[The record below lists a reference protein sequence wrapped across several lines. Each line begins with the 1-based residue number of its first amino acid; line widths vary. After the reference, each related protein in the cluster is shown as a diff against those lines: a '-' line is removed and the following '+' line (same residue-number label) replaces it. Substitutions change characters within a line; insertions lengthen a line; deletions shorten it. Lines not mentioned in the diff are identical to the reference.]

1 LNTYFIG
8 LTHDQDQ
15 IAAYVAWNN
24 LAGIVFTVGLGFG
37 IIGRR
42 DVAHLLHHNALH
54 DIKISDSVDVDDDI
68 LIQQDL
74 AKNLDECKPDHT
86 QKKPEKKSDEHI
98 KIDTH
103 LGCHYHSLDARNLA
117 WFNIF
122 QTISAGVLICILFN
136 CIKYYITLI
145 YTQVSAVSE
154 ILEQLITIYA
164 FCCILEFSNAS
175 LSCLMRLTNHV
186 CLYSTLGF
194 AYCVLLQGVTSYVFC
209 FTLDLKA
216 VGLLLSFSVMS
227 CCMNFT
233 N

>member
-1 LNTYFIG
+1 MNTYFIG
-8 LTHDQDQ
+8 LTHDQVE

-54 DIKISDSVDVDDDI
+54 DLKIPDSDSVDEGI
-68 LIQQDL
+68 LITQDL
-74 AKNLDECKPDHT
+74 ATNLDECKPDHIK
-86 QKKPEKKSDEHI
+86 QNPETKIDEHNE
-98 KIDTH
+98 
-103 LGCHYHSLDARNLA
+103 CHYLALDARNLA
-117 WFNIF
+117 WFNLF
-122 QTISAGVLICILFN
+122 QTISAGVLICILFI

-145 YTQVSAVSE
+145 YTQVTEVSE
-154 ILEQLITIYA
+154 ALQQLVTIYA

-194 AYCVLLQGVTSYVFC
+194 AYCVLLQGVLSYVFC

-216 VGLLLSFSVMS
+216 VGLLISFSIMS

>member
-1 LNTYFIG
+1 MNTYFIG
-8 LTHDQDQ
+8 LTHDQTE

-24 LAGIVFTVGLGFG
+24 LAGIVFTIGLGFG

-54 DIKISDSVDVDDDI
+54 DMKIAYSECADEGD
-68 LIQQDL
+68 LITQDL
-74 AKNLDECKPDHT
+74 AKNLDVCKPDHT
-86 QKKPEKKSDEHI
+86 PKNASTKVDEHT
-98 KIDTH
+98 KVDGH
-103 LGCHYHSLDARNLA
+103 NDCHYYSLDAKNLA

-122 QTISAGVLICILFN
+122 QTISAGVLICILFI
-136 CIKYYITLI
+136 CLRYYITLI
-145 YTQVSAVSE
+145 YTQVSEVSE
-154 ILEQLITIYA
+154 ALEQLVIIYA

-194 AYCVLLQGVTSYVFC
+194 GYCVLLQGVLSYVFC
-209 FTLDLKA
+209 FILDLKA
-216 VGLLLSFSVMS
+216 VGLLLSFAIMS